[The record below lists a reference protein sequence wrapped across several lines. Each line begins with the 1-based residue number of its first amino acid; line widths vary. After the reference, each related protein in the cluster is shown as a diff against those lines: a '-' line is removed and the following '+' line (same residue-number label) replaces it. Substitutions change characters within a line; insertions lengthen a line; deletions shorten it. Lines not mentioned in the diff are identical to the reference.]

1 MQPEELPAMAAE
13 ATADELPA
21 LIGALE
27 AAKAVAWARLAA
39 TVQARGPRPVE
50 TAAPAAAPDR
60 LLTMPEV
67 AERLGIT
74 EHQAREMGR
83 RGKLPTV
90 RVGERRVRVRA
101 SALGDW
107 VRHREIGG
115 TLSAGRR

>member
-1 MQPEELPAMAAE
+1 MQPEQLPAIAAE

-39 TVQARGPRPVE
+39 TAQARGPRPVE
-50 TAAPAAAPDR
+50 ASAPAATDR

-67 AERLGIT
+67 AEQLGIT

-101 SALGDW
+101 SALAEW
-107 VRHREIGG
+107 VRVREFGG
-115 TLSAGRR
+115 TLSPRRP